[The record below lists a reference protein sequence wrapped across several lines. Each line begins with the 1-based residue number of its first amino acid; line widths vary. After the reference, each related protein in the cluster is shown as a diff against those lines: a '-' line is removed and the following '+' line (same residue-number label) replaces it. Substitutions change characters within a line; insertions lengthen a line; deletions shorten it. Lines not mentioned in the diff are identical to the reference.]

1 MCLYIYIL
9 EEYWQIF
16 VDDGLVPRDATD
28 LQASAQPKA
37 LFSYATTVM
46 GKICCWDKED
56 KWCVSLYAACMS
68 TTSVYCVMDRKTT
81 QHFLKRRMLS
91 IMESV
96 HCVRSRLNVK
106 LDFEQ
111 TRITKYH
118 EVTRTR
124 LLESIPKILDPL
136 SKEDW
141 DLDKE
146 MVGWELGDSLV
157 LLSPVLSVEEVLNND
172 LVEK

>member
-1 MCLYIYIL
+1 
-9 EEYWQIF
+9 
-16 VDDGLVPRDATD
+16 
-28 LQASAQPKA
+28 
-37 LFSYATTVM
+37 
-46 GKICCWDKED
+46 
-56 KWCVSLYAACMS
+56 
-68 TTSVYCVMDRKTT
+68 
-81 QHFLKRRMLS
+81 
-91 IMESV
+91 MESV
-96 HCVRSRLNVK
+96 NCVRSRLNVK
-106 LDFEQ
+106 LDFEK

-124 LLESIPKILDPL
+124 LLESIPKNLDRL

-157 LLSPVLSVEEVLNND
+157 LSPVRSVEEVLNND